1 MENDILFKVRM
12 ADRSSVKFILKD
24 KKLYVS
30 VGSEEIG
37 VDEIP
42 ISALMVLYEKFRV
55 EYSTA
60 LDTYANHVQ
69 KDMKSDCSDR
79 EFEKMKS
86 VKDK

>member
-12 ADRSSVKFILKD
+12 ADRSSVRFILKD

-30 VGSEEIG
+30 VDSEEIG

-42 ISALMVLYEKFRV
+42 ISALTLLYEKFKL

-69 KDMKSDCSDR
+69 NDMKSDCSDR

-86 VKDK
+86 VVR

>member
-1 MENDILFKVRM
+1 M
-12 ADRSSVKFILKD
+12 ADRASVRFILKD

-30 VGSEEIG
+30 VASEEIG
-37 VDEIP
+37 VEEIP
-42 ISALMVLYEKFRV
+42 ISALTVLYEKFRV

-79 EFEKMKS
+79 EFEKMRS
-86 VKDK
+86 VM

>member
-1 MENDILFKVRM
+1 MENDILFKLRTS
-12 ADRSSVKFILKD
+12 DRAYVNFILKN
-24 KKLYVS
+24 KRLYVS

-37 VDEIP
+37 VDEIS
-42 ISALMVLYEKFRV
+42 ISMLTVLYEKFNV

-79 EFEKMKS
+79 EFDKMKS
-86 VKDK
+86 VM

>member
-30 VGSEEIG
+30 VGSEEIE

-42 ISALMVLYEKFRV
+42 ISALTLLYEKFRV

-69 KDMKSDCSDR
+69 NDMKSDCSDR

-86 VKDK
+86 VVR

>member
-12 ADRSSVKFILKD
+12 ADRASVKFILKD
-24 KKLYVS
+24 KKLY
-30 VGSEEIG
+30 
-37 VDEIP
+37 
-42 ISALMVLYEKFRV
+42 EKFRF

-79 EFEKMKS
+79 EFEKMRS
-86 VKDK
+86 VM

>member
-1 MENDILFKVRM
+1 MENDILFKLRM

-42 ISALMVLYEKFRV
+42 VSALTVLYEKFSV
-55 EYSTA
+55 EYATA
-60 LDTYANHVQ
+60 LDTYANHIQ
-69 KDMKSDCSDR
+69 TNMKSDCSDR

-86 VKDK
+86 VVR

>member
-1 MENDILFKVRM
+1 MENDILFKLRV
-12 ADRSSVKFILKD
+12 ADRSSVKFILKN
-24 KKLYVS
+24 KRLYIS

-42 ISALMVLYEKFRV
+42 VSALTVLYEKFSV

-60 LDTYANHVQ
+60 LDTYANHIQ

-86 VKDK
+86 VVR

>member
-1 MENDILFKVRM
+1 MENDILFKLRTT
-12 ADRSSVKFILKD
+12 DRSSVKFVLKD
-24 KKLYVS
+24 KRLYVS
-30 VGSEEIG
+30 VNSEEIG

-42 ISALMVLYEKFRV
+42 ISALTVLYEKFRS

-69 KDMKSDCSDR
+69 KDMKSDCSDL

-86 VKDK
+86 VVR

>member
-12 ADRSSVKFILKD
+12 AVRSSVKFILKN

-30 VGSEEIG
+30 VDSEEI
-37 VDEIP
+37 
-42 ISALMVLYEKFRV
+42 
-55 EYSTA
+55 
-60 LDTYANHVQ
+60 

>member
-1 MENDILFKVRM
+1 MENDILFKLRM
-12 ADRSSVKFILKD
+12 ADRSSVKFILKN
-24 KKLYVS
+24 KRLYIS

-42 ISALMVLYEKFRV
+42 VSALTVLYEKFSV

-60 LDTYANHVQ
+60 LDTYANHIQ

-86 VKDK
+86 VVR

>member
-12 ADRSSVKFILKD
+12 ADRASVKFILKD

-30 VGSEEIG
+30 VDSEEIE
-37 VDEIP
+37 VDKIP
-42 ISALMVLYEKFRV
+42 ISALTVLYEKFRV

-69 KDMKSDCSDR
+69 KDMKSDYSDR

-86 VKDK
+86 VVR

>member
-1 MENDILFKVRM
+1 MENDILFKLRTT
-12 ADRSSVKFILKD
+12 DRSSVKFILKN

-30 VGSEEIG
+30 VCSEEIE

-42 ISALMVLYEKFRV
+42 ISALTLLYEKFRV

-69 KDMKSDCSDR
+69 NDMKSDCSDR

-86 VKDK
+86 VVR

>member
-30 VGSEEIG
+30 VGSEEIE

-42 ISALMVLYEKFRV
+42 ISALTLLYEKFRV

-69 KDMKSDCSDR
+69 KNMKSDCSDR

-86 VKDK
+86 VVR

>member
-12 ADRSSVKFILKD
+12 ADRASVKFILKD

-42 ISALMVLYEKFRV
+42 ISALTVL
-55 EYSTA
+55 
-60 LDTYANHVQ
+60 
-69 KDMKSDCSDR
+69 
-79 EFEKMKS
+79 
-86 VKDK
+86 